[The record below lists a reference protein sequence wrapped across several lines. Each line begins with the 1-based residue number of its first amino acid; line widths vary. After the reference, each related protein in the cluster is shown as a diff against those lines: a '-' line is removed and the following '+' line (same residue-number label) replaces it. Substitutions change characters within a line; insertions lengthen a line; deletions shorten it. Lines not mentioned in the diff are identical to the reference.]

1 MLQIYHCEVLSLSFS
16 PFFPSTVVGPHPV
29 NGGHP
34 FGVSHSMGL
43 RGPKSMY
50 SKKIADQIIAGMR
63 DGRFM
68 GDVAGELGFT
78 VRVVNKWK
86 HAHEDFADR
95 LLKSRADGV
104 YSALDTAKE
113 NLINAT
119 NRDEILKAKEML
131 NQIRW
136 EAEKLVAAFQ
146 PVVKSEVKHEGPQ
159 IAVIRW
165 EDAGD
170 VALDAEQTVPV
181 RAGAKT
187 TQKPRKSG
195 LHKADVKPQGTK
207 AIH

>member
-1 MLQIYHCEVLSLSFS
+1 
-16 PFFPSTVVGPHPV
+16 
-29 NGGHP
+29 
-34 FGVSHSMGL
+34 
-43 RGPKSMY
+43 MY
-50 SKKIADQIIAGMR
+50 SKKIADLIIAGMR

-86 HAHEDFADR
+86 HANEDFADR

-113 NLINAT
+113 NLMNAIT
-119 NRDEILKAKEML
+119 RDEILKAKEML

-170 VALDAEQTVPV
+170 VANHAEQTVPP
-181 RAGAKT
+181 RAQAKNG
-187 TQKPRKSG
+187 QKPRKRG

>member
-1 MLQIYHCEVLSLSFS
+1 M
-16 PFFPSTVVGPHPV
+16 
-29 NGGHP
+29 
-34 FGVSHSMGL
+34 
-43 RGPKSMY
+43 
-50 SKKIADQIIAGMR
+50 
-63 DGRFM
+63 
-68 GDVAGELGFT
+68 
-78 VRVVNKWK
+78 
-86 HAHEDFADR
+86 
-95 LLKSRADGV
+95 

-113 NLINAT
+113 NLINAA

-170 VALDAEQTVPV
+170 GASGAEQTVPA
-181 RAGAKT
+181 RAGAKNIEKKT
-187 TQKPRKSG
+187 KIIQQTIDVEPQK
-195 LHKADVKPQGTK
+195 TK